1 MFAYPAAYAS
11 EQFLKG
17 WVPSCAS
24 AVAGTTASA
33 TAATAT
39 AAGLRNTFTG
49 SPPALCG
56 IQGRDRFRDGP
67 AGCEMP
73 TVGEGLRST
82 VPIWRTRDADV
93 TLPCGRR
100 TSGRGLPARD
110 RAVVLRFW
118 RCGRREHTAG

>member
-33 TAATAT
+33 TAAPAT

-49 SPPALCG
+49 SPQLCAVSRGGTASETAPQDVRCRREGRACGALCRYG
-56 IQGRDRFRDGP
+56 APATPTGRDRAGGGRPGP
-67 AGCEMP
+67 
-73 TVGEGLRST
+73 
-82 VPIWRTRDADV
+82 
-93 TLPCGRR
+93 GRR
-100 TSGRGLPARD
+100 
-110 RAVVLRFW
+110 
-118 RCGRREHTAG
+118 